1 MHESAGGSVAG
12 NDRGSALTRL
22 LIPVCGILF
31 VILAGI
37 WAYRWWTGEEHLI
50 KERLNSL
57 ATVLSPSG
65 DSEFSTISRIGQ
77 LRGYFAP
84 DVRVHF
90 GGDEVVSRD
99 AVLALLARWQPP
111 SKSLKVEFVDVSVTV
126 EEDTALASLTA
137 KISNTDA
144 AAAEDSVAD
153 AREGVLTFR
162 KLNGEWVISSVES
175 TDTLQR

>member
-1 MHESAGGSVAG
+1 MRESAGRSVAG

-22 LIPVCGILF
+22 LIPACGILF
-31 VILAGI
+31 VILVGV
-37 WAYRWWTGEEHLI
+37 WAYRWWTGEEHVI

-57 ATVLSPSG
+57 AAVLSPSG

-90 GGDEVVSRD
+90 GGDEVISRD

-111 SKSLKVEFVDVSVTV
+111 SKNLKVEFVDVSVTV

-144 AAAEDSVAD
+144 ASAEDPVAD
-153 AREGVLTFR
+153 AREGVLTLR